1 MWNVESSEALFST
14 WWRLLLLLELLLHLQ
29 LLLVHNFNARRFLHV
44 FVLDVAFFQELSFA
58 RLVLKLN
65 RLIPSQ
71 LRSTSRYIIKHLL
84 LNWNNFEIFVKCRIL
99 RVGNYLWL
107 KNWHVCDILPGVES
121 LV

>member
-1 MWNVESSEALFST
+1 M
-14 WWRLLLLLELLLHLQ
+14 
-29 LLLVHNFNARRFLHV
+29 HV